1 VFDDSF
7 LLLIVAIRISDMPRV
22 TLQDH
27 FKMTGFVTRL
37 DALVTKYEEIS
48 PLLALLTR
56 QDRQARPAYLKPPR

>member
-7 LLLIVAIRISDMPRV
+7 LLLIVAIRISVMPRV
-22 TLQDH
+22 TPQDH

-48 PLLALLTR
+48 SLPDSLTG
-56 QDRQARPAYLKPPR
+56 QQGQVVSPI